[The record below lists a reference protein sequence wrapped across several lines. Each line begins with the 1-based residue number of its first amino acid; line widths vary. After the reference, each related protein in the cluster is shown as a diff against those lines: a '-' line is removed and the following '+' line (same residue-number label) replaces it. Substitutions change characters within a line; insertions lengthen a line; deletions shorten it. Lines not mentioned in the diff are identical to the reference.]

1 LFPCII
7 HAITPYS
14 VQVNVLPKQWKHGVV
29 VALPLISLRKY
40 WPNCQSHGT
49 ASCSEECPPPSLV
62 THKLHC
68 PSM

>member
-1 LFPCII
+1 M

-14 VQVNVLPKQWKHGVV
+14 VQVNVLLKQWKHGVYIV

-49 ASCSEECPPPSLV
+49 VSCSEP
-62 THKLHC
+62 HKRDSCLDNATYV
-68 PSM
+68 